1 MRKNTAD
8 CTMGGLL
15 HDVGKIVYRAGL
27 DAGNHSESGARW
39 LENTLSQRPE
49 FRPLFECARYHH
61 ARYLK
66 DAPVDRASLA
76 WIVYIADN
84 IAAGADRRERC
95 DEGTGGA
102 PFEREIPLSSVFNI
116 LNGGSGRGRHAPAD
130 LSLQANYPSP
140 NTSAIGGDE
149 YRKKA
154 AELEKELK
162 KFLTADGKYIN
173 SLLGLLETLFSFIPS
188 STATNELC
196 DISLYDHCKVTAAV
210 AAAISEY
217 LAARG
222 ADDFKEALFAK
233 EKSFMDEKAFLLF
246 SCDFS
251 GIQKFIYMVEPDKAL
266 KSLRSRSFTLE
277 LFMEHIIDEIIEG
290 CGLSRANL
298 IYSGGGHAYIL
309 LPNTEE
315 AKSFL
320 RAAKTAVNRWL
331 SKNFGTALFLASAW
345 CECSPNDLRNIPA
358 AAAPYPRLFRELSAM
373 LSAAKNAR
381 YSADE
386 LRTLNFAKQ
395 EGGRECRICGTEKD
409 VNSGGLC
416 LWCSSFAEISN
427 EILKE
432 DIFISVTKEREAGLF
447 SIELPEV
454 TGGERRFAAIA
465 DLDKARR
472 LAGSGASLRT
482 YSKNRPHSGINYS
495 TNLYMG
501 DYVSEKEMSSLAAEA
516 EGIERIAICR
526 ADVDN
531 LGLAFTAGFQREGAG
546 AEERFRYQTL
556 SRSAAFSRGMS
567 LFFKYHI
574 NSILSRDDR
583 GITPLNISSAPAK
596 EGRKLLVVYSGG
608 DDVFIVGAWD
618 DVIGAACDIQKAFEK
633 YTQGT
638 LSLSAGI
645 GIFKPKYPI
654 YHAAA
659 LTEELEA
666 ASKSVAGKGCVTLF
680 EPQRHTYK
688 WERFRGGVLPKVR
701 LLEEYFSHSEDGESA
716 KGKAFLYRLLELAR
730 NAEEKINIARAAY
743 LLARME
749 PSSAEKKKE
758 FAPFSADVFSY
769 FLNENER
776 QELITAIYIYVYMVR
791 QRSEE

>member
-1 MRKNTAD
+1 M
-8 CTMGGLL
+8 
-15 HDVGKIVYRAGL
+15 
-27 DAGNHSESGARW
+27 
-39 LENTLSQRPE
+39 
-49 FRPLFECARYHH
+49 
-61 ARYLK
+61 
-66 DAPVDRASLA
+66 
-76 WIVYIADN
+76 
-84 IAAGADRRERC
+84 
-95 DEGTGGA
+95 
-102 PFEREIPLSSVFNI
+102 
-116 LNGGSGRGRHAPAD
+116 
-130 LSLQANYPSP
+130 QANYPSP

-358 AAAPYPRLFRELSAM
+358 ASAPYPRLFRELSAM

-381 YSADE
+381 YSADK

-556 SRSAAFSRGMS
+556 SRSAAFSRGDVA
-567 LFFKYHI
+567 LLQIPYQF
-574 NSILSRDDR
+574 D
-583 GITPLNISSAPAK
+583 PAQ
-596 EGRKLLVVYSGG
+596 GR
-608 DDVFIVGAWD
+608 
-618 DVIGAACDIQKAFEK
+618 
-633 YTQGT
+633 
-638 LSLSAGI
+638 
-645 GIFKPKYPI
+645 PRH
-654 YHAAA
+654 HAAEHI
-659 LTEELEA
+659 LR
-666 ASKSVAGKGCVTLF
+666 AGKGGAEAARRLF
-680 EPQRHTYK
+680 RRGRRLHRRRVGRRHRRRLRHSESLRKIYAGDALALRRNRNLQA
-688 WERFRGGVLPKVR
+688 EIPDLSRGGADGRARSGLKERRRQR
-701 LLEEYFSHSEDGESA
+701 L
-716 KGKAFLYRLLELAR
+716 R
-730 NAEEKINIARAAY
+730 NA
-743 LLARME
+743 L
-749 PSSAEKKKE
+749 
-758 FAPFSADVFSY
+758 
-769 FLNENER
+769 
-776 QELITAIYIYVYMVR
+776 
-791 QRSEE
+791 